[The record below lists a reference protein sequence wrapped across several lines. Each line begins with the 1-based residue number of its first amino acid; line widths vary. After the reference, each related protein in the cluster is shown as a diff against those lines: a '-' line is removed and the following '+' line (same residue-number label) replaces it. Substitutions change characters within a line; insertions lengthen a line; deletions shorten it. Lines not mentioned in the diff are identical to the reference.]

1 MGTKYSSPAKVHA
14 ANKTKPKQQSVS
26 EPMNGYGKSSKRIAP
41 IELPGFMNIL
51 EKAVDNVVRT
61 KAAVVED
68 CKEEAMIKTETDDD
82 MGKISGNVSPYPL
95 SREESKAMKYDVK
108 FLPDWIVP
116 ADRRDQLL
124 VLEVPFKLPTTPSV
138 MATPIPPPP
147 RTFRPAPIVEHVET
161 RAAGSWM
168 CNDCTFTNGNMCAFC
183 RACGATLVL
192 EFYPCEI

>member
-1 MGTKYSSPAKVHA
+1 MMQMG
-14 ANKTKPKQQSVS
+14 KQTSFKS
-26 EPMNGYGKSSKRIAP
+26 LTGTPPLTRGKSKQFATEDLSGVNNNRGSP
-41 IELPGFMNIL
+41 
-51 EKAVDNVVRT
+51 
-61 KAAVVED
+61 VVED

-82 MGKISGNVSPYPL
+82 MGKTSGNVSPYPL

-124 VLEVPFKLPTTPSV
+124 VLEVPFKLPATPSV

-147 RTFRPAPIVEHVET
+147 KTFRPAPIVEHVET